1 MTLVHPGVNTNGS
14 MMAKPVRREPESSG
28 SEDTGN
34 RIQSGAL
41 VGRTLFGAILIVGL
55 PVLLQQLLGATVGL
69 FDKILAGGLDEDVVL
84 SAMDGLGVGSYVG
97 WFIGIAMGGLGIGGQ
112 AIIARAIGRGDVGE
126 AEHALGQAIGI
137 SFGWGAL
144 VGVASWLLAPSMAAL
159 CELQG
164 ASSAYFVEYV
174 RVLSWS
180 MPFCGMMM
188 VGAMCLI
195 GAGETIRPAL
205 IALAVNA
212 VNALV
217 SWILSGATLRLPG
230 FVLQN
235 PFGLNYEVAGIAA
248 GTAAGYTC
256 GGLLTLVIL
265 FRGVR
270 DLKLRRRLMSPFR
283 SLIGRIV
290 RVGLPNFLEGISMW
304 TANLGVLTII
314 GLIAGREARTA
325 IAAASGMGSMSQP
338 TAGEGLAGAHIIAVQ
353 WESFSFLPGFAIGTA
368 AAALA
373 GQFLGAGNIAMA
385 KRAVVV
391 CTLLAVA
398 LMGSLG
404 VVYMVFGSELTEL
417 ISLQS
422 KHVNLVPQLLFICG
436 TTQVFFAISMVVRQ
450 ALRGAGDTVWT
461 LIITTVS
468 CYGVRLP
475 AAWFL
480 GMVMDLGLVGV
491 WIALCGE
498 LAVRACLFL
507 ARFLHGGWILRKV

>member
-1 MTLVHPGVNTNGS
+1 
-14 MMAKPVRREPESSG
+14 MMADPVRREPETSAPNRS
-28 SEDTGN
+28 DK

-41 VGRTLFGAILIVGL
+41 VGRSLFGAILIVGL

-69 FDKILAGGLDEDVVL
+69 FDKMLAGGLAEDVVL
-84 SAMDGLGVGSYVG
+84 PAMDGLGVGSYVG

-112 AIIARAIGRGDVGE
+112 AIIARAIGRGDVVE
-126 AEHALGQAIGI
+126 AEHALGQAMAI
-137 SFGWGAL
+137 SFGWGTL
-144 VGVASWLLAPSMAAL
+144 VGIAAWWLAPAMAAL

-164 ASSAYFVEYV
+164 ASASYFVEYV

-180 MPFCGMMM
+180 MPFCGLMM
-188 VGAMCLI
+188 VGAMCLT

-205 IALAVNA
+205 IAVIVNV
-212 VNALV
+212 VNVGL
-217 SWILSGATLRLPG
+217 SWLLSGAVLRLPG
-230 FVLQN
+230 VTFQN
-235 PFGLNYEVAGIAA
+235 PTGLNFEVAGIAA
-248 GTAAGYTC
+248 GTAAGYVC
-256 GGLLTLVIL
+256 GGLLTLLVL

-270 DLKLRRRLMSPFR
+270 DLKLRLRLMPPVR
-283 SLIGRIV
+283 SLVARIV
-290 RVGLPNFLEGISMW
+290 RIGVPNFLEGVSMW
-304 TANLGVLTII
+304 TANLGVLAII
-314 GLIAGREARTA
+314 GLIAGREAR
-325 IAAASGMGSMSQP
+325 AAFLATSGMGAMSQP

-373 GQFLGAGNIAMA
+373 GQFLGAGNVAMA

-391 CTLLAVA
+391 CTILAIV

-404 VVYMVFGSELTEL
+404 LVYMVFGSELTGL
-417 ISLQS
+417 ISTQS
-422 KHVNLVPQLLFICG
+422 KHLGLVPKLLFICG
-436 TTQVFFAISMVVRQ
+436 TTQVFFATSMVVRQ

-461 LIITTVS
+461 FLITTFS
-468 CYGVRLP
+468 CYGIRLP

-480 GMVMDLGLVGV
+480 GMAMDMGLVGV

-498 LAVRACLFL
+498 LAIRALLFL